1 MTTTFDIIAP
11 GIIDARGDLIVGASN
26 DAPVRVPVGADGQV
40 LTADSTQAAGVR
52 WTTPTAGSGSGGGGG
67 AGGTAL
73 QSTVWYFP
81 GVVSTR
87 VSGAALIVP
96 PIGGF
101 ELVGASVSVQTVG
114 SSTMTGGTVVRFTA
128 EGSPIGSITLAP
140 GSQQTRGWYKTSTDS
155 AKQIFAA
162 TPTLSP
168 ESLIRCEI
176 LAIPGG
182 SGTLPQNLSAQLWW
196 RAAG

>member
-11 GIIDARGDLIVGASN
+11 SIIDAKGDLIVGASD
-26 DAPVRVPVGADGQV
+26 DAPVRVSVGADGQV

-52 WTTPTAGSGSGGGGG
+52 WATPTAGGGGGG
-67 AGGTAL
+67 GSVSGTAL
-73 QSTVWYFP
+73 QSTIWYFP
-81 GVVSTR
+81 GTVSTR

-101 ELVGASVSVQTVG
+101 ELVGASVSVQSVG
-114 SSTMTGGTVVRFTA
+114 SNTMTGGTVVRFTA

-140 GSQQTRGWYKTSTDS
+140 GSQQTRGWYKTSSDS
-155 AKQIFAA
+155 AKQIFATA
-162 TPTLSP
+162 PALSP
-168 ESLIRCEI
+168 ESLVRCEI
-176 LAIPGG
+176 LSIPGG